1 MRKAHIHYVYFVT
14 NKTKSVLYVGVTNN
28 LKRRI
33 FEHET
38 GRDFGF
44 TRKYNCTYL
53 IYYEE
58 FRNID
63 VAIKREKQIKG
74 WRREK
79 KDNLIASKNPQFKFL
94 NNTLKG

>member
-14 NKTKSVLYVGVTNN
+14 NKTKRVLYVGVTNN

-44 TRKYNCTYL
+44 TRKYNCIYL

-94 NNTLKG
+94 NNTLKD